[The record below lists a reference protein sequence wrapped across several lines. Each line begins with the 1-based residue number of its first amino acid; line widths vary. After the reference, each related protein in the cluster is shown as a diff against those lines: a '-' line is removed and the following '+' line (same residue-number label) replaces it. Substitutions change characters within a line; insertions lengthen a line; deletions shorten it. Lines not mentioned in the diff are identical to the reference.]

1 MRRQDCRANRLA
13 AYQPI
18 GSPTASPVKEEIPRD
33 GREEK
38 DAEIEAQ
45 SRRCLRDGSAQE
57 IFAAGP
63 PAGPC
68 HSAHGAPADEVA
80 HARSGG
86 ARPIPAAIGFSSGK
100 NRAPS

>member
-38 DAEIEAQ
+38 DDEIEAQ
-45 SRRCLRDGSAQE
+45 LS
-57 IFAAGP
+57 AAGP
-63 PAGPC
+63 PVGPC
-68 HSAHGAPADEVA
+68 HSAHGAPADEVT

-86 ARPIPAAIGFSSGK
+86 ARPIPAAIEFSSGK